1 MKEIKI
7 WLDTPQSFF
16 LEKVMNKIETGKFK
30 VYGRSTIAGLRVIV
44 DRGWYS
50 DTQKE
55 WLMTIREDYLEC
67 FCRGGVKGSLT
78 WDSEENLDEL
88 TWSM

>member
-16 LEKVMNKIETGKFK
+16 LEKVMNKVETGKFK
-30 VYGRSTIAGLRVIV
+30 VYGTHTLDALGVIV

-55 WLMTIREDYLEC
+55 WLMTMREDYLEC
-67 FCRGGVKGSLT
+67 FCR
-78 WDSEENLDEL
+78 
-88 TWSM
+88 